1 MHITESYFVLKIVA
15 NHQKCQSCQVCQVN
29 SSEKLMDE
37 SLFFRKD
44 ALLFNAFPLD
54 FEWKFHIACKAENPI
69 KIDGNPFKF

>member
-1 MHITESYFVLKIVA
+1 MYISESYFVLKIVA

-44 ALLFNAFPLD
+44 ALLFNVLREHFL
-54 FEWKFHIACKAENPI
+54 
-69 KIDGNPFKF
+69 